1 MVNKLPIN
9 WSLLWAALRDFCV
22 TYFYYV
28 YTWQWQWLWPR
39 FFYSLCNKLFFI
51 LPLLIIVAFPLFYL
65 RNDCY
70 YIVWDERNTRGVYIV
85 NRRVYT
91 YKHDA
96 ASTRINLQD
105 RMEEKIISLSPFFFD
120 SCWIHAT
127 AATEFC
133 LVVLRSLRCAS
144 CFHLLNELKINKKN
158 IANY

>member
-105 RMEEKIISLSPFFFD
+105 RMEEKNYLSFSLFFWFMLNPRQQQQPNFVL
-120 SCWIHAT
+120 SCCDLWDVPHVFI
-127 AATEFC
+127 FWM
-133 LVVLRSLRCAS
+133 
-144 CFHLLNELKINKKN
+144 N
-158 IANY
+158 